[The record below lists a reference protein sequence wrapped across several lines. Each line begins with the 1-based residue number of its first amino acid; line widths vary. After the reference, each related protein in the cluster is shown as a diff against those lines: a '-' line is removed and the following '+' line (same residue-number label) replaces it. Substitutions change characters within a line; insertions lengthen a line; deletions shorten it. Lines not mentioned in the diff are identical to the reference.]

1 MPETTT
7 EPAGPMPRSG
17 PGPVHRARR
26 GVSQAVWLV
35 CSLAALVLAL
45 GALFI
50 AFDANTGNAL
60 VKFVLDL
67 ADGLDLGVFDRNDG
81 IKQWTSENAQ
91 TKNALFN
98 WGLGALV
105 WLIGGRILERVI
117 RPSDRAKGSR

>member
-1 MPETTT
+1 
-7 EPAGPMPRSG
+7 
-17 PGPVHRARR
+17 
-26 GVSQAVWLV
+26 VSQAVWLV

>member
-1 MPETTT
+1 MTDTTGT
-7 EPAGPMPRSG
+7 TGTRAGRTRG
-17 PGPVHRARR
+17 AVRR
-26 GVSQAVWLV
+26 VRRILGQTVWVL

-60 VKFVLDL
+60 VKLVLDL
-67 ADGLDLGVFDRNDG
+67 ADILDLGVFDRHDG
-81 IKQWTSENAQ
+81 IKEWTAENAQ

-98 WGLGALV
+98 WGLGALA

-117 RPSDRAKGSR
+117 RPSESPTTR